1 MLAGLV
7 GFPLL
12 LGALAMPTGDW
23 LALPLS
29 VLVYLLSL
37 YLYRGTASMA
47 FAGHVRLLLYVGAL
61 SVGLAAV
68 VVPSSVRMI
77 MVAYTLSIPATGFVA
92 GRGLFGYR
100 SLGDRYLLGFA
111 VAALAG
117 LIMFGPMWRPLLDIV
132 GPAIEHLIPQITQTG
147 TMLGYHPEAAQA
159 QAEEMAKIAMG
170 LSRLIPAVL
179 VMTVVTQFTVGF
191 LWFAMRELPPEESMA
206 LKNWRMPFWL
216 APVMIVVI
224 MGRLLGGETITLIA
238 DNLLFVLSIY
248 YSVGGLAMME
258 YRLSRMGLP
267 TWVKA
272 VWYISLT
279 IVGLSPIGLALY
291 GFFVLL
297 GFIDSFVDFRKIPA
311 EPIELKKK

>member
-12 LGALAMPTGDW
+12 LGALVLPTSEW

-47 FAGHVRLLLYVGAL
+47 FAGYLRLLLYVGAL
-61 SVGLAAV
+61 SVVLAALI
-68 VVPSSVRMI
+68 VPSSVRVI
-77 MVAYTLSIPATGFVA
+77 MVAYTLSIPASGFVA
-92 GRGLFGYR
+92 GKGLFAHRGF
-100 SLGDRYLLGFA
+100 GDRYLLGFA

-117 LIMFGPMWRPLLDIV
+117 IIMFGPMWGPLLELV
-132 GPAIEHLIPQITQTG
+132 GPAIKEMIPQITQTG

-159 QAEEMAKIAMG
+159 QAEEMAKIALG
-170 LSRLIPAVL
+170 LSRLIPGVL
-179 VMTVVTQFTVGF
+179 VMTVVTQFSVGF

-206 LKNWRMPFWL
+206 LKNWHMPFWL
-216 APVMIVVI
+216 APIMIVVI
-224 MGRLLGGETITLIA
+224 LGRLLGGETLTLIA

-279 IVGLSPIGLALY
+279 VVGLSPIGLALY

-297 GFIDSFVDFRKIPA
+297 GFVDSFVDFRKIPA